1 MAVLKEAGTPA
12 SSWGIDAGAA
22 KVGSEAAAPRP
33 RAARAESI
41 APPIKVEVED
51 EDEAAEV
58 AAEFKGAE
66 ANAEF
71 ENFETL
77 RLFTGATLRATEA
90 VFVAA
95 VAWEKKLRF
104 AAVRAEISDARRTM
118 EIIYWTR
125 ERVLTNGVPF

>member
-1 MAVLKEAGTPA
+1 M
-12 SSWGIDAGAA
+12 
-22 KVGSEAAAPRP
+22 
-33 RAARAESI
+33 
-41 APPIKVEVED
+41 EVED

-125 ERVLTNGVPF
+125 ERESVVLCDAFFYQRFDLFTGQRLFKRLFEFNTDDSFTLYSFES

>member
-1 MAVLKEAGTPA
+1 M
-12 SSWGIDAGAA
+12 
-22 KVGSEAAAPRP
+22 
-33 RAARAESI
+33 
-41 APPIKVEVED
+41 EVED

-90 VFVAA
+90 VFVVA

-125 ERVLTNGVPF
+125 ERECGDAFLSEKDSLHGFDIRTLPYG